1 MKGLE
6 MNDDSD
12 KKMWVRNVMRDVTVA
27 WRNDASVILKGIAT
41 ITMMLMDIVIPPD
54 SWLSTHVELVL
65 QNETMGFDTTTG
77 KIINNK
83 NSDASIFDFN

>member
-6 MNDDSD
+6 MDDDSD
-12 KKMWVRNVMRDVTVA
+12 KKMWVKNVMRDVSVA

-83 NSDASIFDFN
+83 NSDVSIFDFN

>member
-6 MNDDSD
+6 MDDDSD

-83 NSDASIFDFN
+83 NSDVSIFDFN

>member
-1 MKGLE
+1 MKGQK
-6 MNDDSD
+6 MDDDSD

-27 WRNDASVILKGIAT
+27 WRNDASVILKSIAT

-65 QNETMGFDTTTG
+65 QNETMGFDTTTS

-83 NSDASIFDFN
+83 NSDASIFDMN